1 MHHNI
6 VHDIY
11 NYKEINDTE
20 EEEEDDKENNKEND
34 KEKDKENE
42 KEKEKE
48 NEKENDIEND
58 KENDKEK
65 GKEREKKSFHCCS
78 CGCGNILEKIN
89 NKVLTC
95 KTQIDVD
102 HLQGGI
108 HDLQNVLENT
118 KLAGKEINESFQ
130 KFSEN
135 LTNLNM
141 SLGNN
146 NYDDE

>member
-1 MHHNI
+1 M
-6 VHDIY
+6 
-11 NYKEINDTE
+11 
-20 EEEEDDKENNKEND
+20 
-34 KEKDKENE
+34 
-42 KEKEKE
+42 
-48 NEKENDIEND
+48 
-58 KENDKEK
+58 
-65 GKEREKKSFHCCS
+65 
-78 CGCGNILEKIN
+78 
-89 NKVLTC
+89 TC

-135 LTNLNM
+135 LTNLNNC
-141 SLGNN
+141 LGNN